1 MSDQALQ
8 SARHAPAFDD
18 MEPDERRTAFDHR
31 LREILELRRDLCQRA
46 DERISLQVLIDQ
58 VPDFLFAK
66 DLDSRF
72 VIANGAIGGGY
83 GRPRSSDLLGLTDFD
98 LHPADV
104 AQRFFDIE
112 QTIMRTGESMIDM
125 QEVIISTAGTK
136 KWLSTTKVPLYND
149 QHRIVGLIGIG
160 RDVTAR
166 KQAEDYRNGQAQILE
181 MIATNVKL
189 ETILDHLMRLVESQS
204 AGSTA
209 QFFCLTKRAP
219 V

>member
-8 SARHAPAFDD
+8 SALHAPAFDD
-18 MEPDERRTAFDHR
+18 LEPEERRTAFEHLLRENLR
-31 LREILELRRDLCQRA
+31 LRQDLGHRS
-46 DERISLQVLIDQ
+46 DERISLQLLIDQ

-66 DLDSRF
+66 DLESRF

-98 LHPADV
+98 LHPANV

-125 QEVIISTAGTK
+125 QEVIISPVGTK

-149 QHRIVGLIGIG
+149 QHRIVGLVGIG
-160 RDVTAR
+160 RDVTSR
-166 KQAEDYRNGQAQILE
+166 KQATDR
-181 MIATNVKL
+181 
-189 ETILDHLMRLVESQS
+189 RLKQ
-204 AGSTA
+204 
-209 QFFCLTKRAP
+209 
-219 V
+219 